1 MRLSLDHRWGRR
13 KVTDAPVRF
22 VALPATF
29 GLGRI
34 TNVSVTGAF
43 METYAKLPLAA
54 VVHLESIDSNNGV
67 PRQRLT
73 ANVVRV
79 DAHGVGLEW
88 QECASNST
96 LFAQFGSAY
105 RDRADFSR
113 PPPTGGDEQGLRYY
127 QFDFRD

>member
-1 MRLSLDHRWGRR
+1 MMLSLDHRWGRR
-13 KVTDAPVRF
+13 RVTDAAVRF
-22 VALPATF
+22 IALPATF

-54 VVHLESIDSNNGV
+54 VVHLESIDSNNGA
-67 PRQRLT
+67 PRQRLV
-73 ANVVRV
+73 ANVVRKER
-79 DAHGVGLEW
+79 HGVGLEW
-88 QECASNST
+88 EECATNAT

-105 RDRADFSR
+105 RDRAEFSR
-113 PPPTGGDEQGLRYY
+113 PAPTGADQHLYYY